1 MFRFMRLGTTKDTV
15 RWPEGPEEMAVTQ
28 LRALLPGGA
37 VEVGV
42 GRVLGGRF
50 AFGRIRPRIHVLVGG
65 EVQAEFVG
73 ADDFEQSGEM
83 LSVLKQPGG
92 NKHAARPSDV
102 PEQYHG
108 LHVEPFHDLI
118 RSKRTFSSLA
128 VVAHEDDVET
138 TATCGLL
145 QWLYRRQAVAP
156 RESAS
161 GYCFSHA

>member
-37 VEVGV
+37 AEVGV

-50 AFGRIRPRIHVLVGG
+50 AFGRVRPRVHVLVGG

-73 ADDFEQSGEM
+73 SDDFEQSGEM

-92 NKHAARPSDV
+92 NKHAVRVSDV
-102 PEQYHG
+102 PDRYHD
-108 LHVEPFHDLI
+108 LHLELFHDLI
-118 RSKRTFSSLA
+118 RSKGAFSSLA

-138 TATCGLL
+138 MATYGLL
-145 QWLYRRQAVAP
+145 RWMDRKQAVAP
-156 RESAS
+156 R
-161 GYCFSHA
+161 